1 MKKFVYE
8 VAGFEF
14 VDTVPFGT
22 AWKEAKAKA
31 AELHAA
37 VYRQTIK
44 GEDESRYE
52 VYTTAGV
59 FIYVEYMKP
68 EMVKIF

>member
-22 AWKEAKAKA
+22 EWKKAKAKA
-31 AELHAA
+31 AELHSAI
-37 VYRQTIK
+37 YRQTIK
-44 GEDESRYE
+44 GEDELRYE
-52 VYTTAGV
+52 VFTTANV
-59 FIYVEYMKP
+59 FIYVEYVKP
-68 EMVKIF
+68 ELVKVF

>member
-1 MKKFVYE
+1 MKKFIYSIG
-8 VAGFEF
+8 AFEF

-22 AWKEAKAKA
+22 AWREAKAKA

-44 GEDESRYE
+44 GNDESRYE

-59 FIYVEYMKP
+59 FLYVEYVKP

>member
-14 VDTVPFGT
+14 VDTVPFGME
-22 AWKEAKAKA
+22 WKKAKAKA

-44 GEDESRYE
+44 GEDDLRYE

-59 FIYVEYMKP
+59 FIYVEYVKP